1 MNDSHPCPARGCEKQ
16 VSIDQL
22 ACRPHWFSLPPELR
36 RRVGRAWRAIQNGDH
51 TAIRAHA
58 AAAAEARRILRA

>member
-1 MNDSHPCPARGCEKQ
+1 MSTHPCPANGCDRQ

-36 RRVGRAWRAIQNGDH
+36 KRVGRAWRRIQNGDP
-51 TAIRAHA
+51 AAVREHA
-58 AAAAEARRILRA
+58 AAAGEARRILGAS